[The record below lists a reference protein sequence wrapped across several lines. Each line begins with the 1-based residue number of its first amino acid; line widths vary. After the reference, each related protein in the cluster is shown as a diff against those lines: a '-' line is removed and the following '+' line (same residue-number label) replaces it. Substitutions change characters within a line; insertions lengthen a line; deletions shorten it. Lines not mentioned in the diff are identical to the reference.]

1 LNKSLRIKKLQH
13 LVAALLFPVC
23 LSGGYSMR
31 SYGAARSL
39 FSMVSFFA
47 WLMIIGGVIG
57 AFVGAGVGGD
67 MARWNRAPEFIGMM
81 LGAVPGVIV
90 SVIGFLGL
98 VTAQMGRSG
107 VDSAEYGQQMLQI
120 ARDHLDISRQSLNK
134 ADTVRQ
140 SFAALPETSGA
151 RATASYADTPQPVAA
166 KEVAPTDTPSVIAY
180 KGKEIAALGSA
191 FHFAGL
197 SFDTLADAQ
206 AQIDQLV
213 PISTLSAANPS

>member
-1 LNKSLRIKKLQH
+1 
-13 LVAALLFPVC
+13 
-23 LSGGYSMR
+23 MR

-57 AFVGAGVGGD
+57 AFIGAGVGSD

-81 LGAVPGVIV
+81 LGAAPGVIV

-134 ADTVRQ
+134 GDAVRQ
-140 SFAALPETSGA
+140 SFAALPESSGSC
-151 RATASYADTPQPVAA
+151 ATASYADTPQPAAA
-166 KEVAPTDTPSVIAY
+166 KEAVTAEAPPLIAY
-180 KGKEIAALGSA
+180 KGKEIAALGST
-191 FHFAGL
+191 FHIAGL
-197 SFDTLADAQ
+197 SFDTLAA
-206 AQIDQLV
+206 AHAHIDRLMPV
-213 PISTLSAANPS
+213 RPLSATRDA